1 MYVLARLLFKS
12 SHRLPWA
19 VRFARAAPTP
29 LSFGLMSPPLDD
41 PVVVDGSMLEGGGQ
55 IVRVAAALAAATGR
69 ETTVRSIRAGR
80 PKPGLAAQ
88 HLAGLDACRRACGG
102 SFVGGDP
109 AVGSISVTLR
119 PGSAAAAARAAAAHP
134 DPDHDPDRPDGEA
147 SWRADVGTA
156 GAVSLVAQAA
166 VPALILGGRPA
177 RLRIT
182 GGTDVA
188 MAPPVGYLAHVL
200 APILRAHLGVR
211 LSVETIR
218 RGYFPRGGGEVVARV
233 DAGGGA
239 SGDDRKNPFPL
250 SPIRLER
257 PRARRGGDAEPA
269 KLACWVVN
277 PRAAGRVDHH
287 EESRAVA
294 VAAMREAL
302 SRSPT
307 LAVAAEAMAAAGVPV
322 DCLTAT
328 EEGDGDGGSVV
339 LVASS
344 PDGRVALAASSTLD
358 PPRGGFFSESARRDA
373 FVALGTRTGA
383 ELAEVVESGAAV
395 DDRLLDQLVVFM
407 ALAGTGSGSEL
418 GGERVR
424 KSRVVARWPIS
435 EHARAAMATCEAVTG
450 AKFDV
455 RVGDEGGVEEGLCAV
470 ECVGC
475 AAAPR
480 EGRGDARDAA
490 DENRA

>member
-1 MYVLARLLFKS
+1 MHERLLFKS

-109 AVGSISVTLR
+109 AVGSTSVTLR
-119 PGSAAAAARAAAAHP
+119 PGSAAAAARSAAARP
-134 DPDHDPDRPDGEA
+134 DPDPDPDRPDGEA

-218 RGYFPRGGGEVVARV
+218 RGYFPRGGGAVVARV
-233 DAGGGA
+233 DASA
-239 SGDDRKNPFPL
+239 SEDDRKTFPL
-250 SPIRLER
+250 PPIRLER

-322 DCLTAT
+322 DCRTAT

-358 PPRGGFFSESARRDA
+358 PPRGGFVSESARRDA

-407 ALAGTGSGSEL
+407 ALAGTGSGSGF
-418 GGERVR
+418 GGERVW

-455 RVGDEGGVEEGLCAV
+455 HVGDEGGVEEGLCAV

-480 EGRGDARDAA
+480 EGRGDARDAN

>member
-277 PRAAGRVDHH
+277 PRAAGRSDHH

-294 VAAMREAL
+294 VAATREAL

-358 PPRGGFFSESARRDA
+358 PPRGGFFSES
-373 FVALGTRTGA
+373 VALGTRTGA

>member
-1 MYVLARLLFKS
+1 
-12 SHRLPWA
+12 
-19 VRFARAAPTP
+19 
-29 LSFGLMSPPLDD
+29 
-41 PVVVDGSMLEGGGQ
+41 MLEGGGQ

-109 AVGSISVTLR
+109 AVGSTSVTLR
-119 PGSAAAAARAAAAHP
+119 PGSAAAAARSAAARP
-134 DPDHDPDRPDGEA
+134 DPDPDPDRPDGEA

-188 MAPPVGYLAHVL
+188 MAPRSAISRTSSPRSSARTSASASPSRRSAADTFPGA
-200 APILRAHLGVR
+200 AARSSRA
-211 LSVETIR
+211 ST
-218 RGYFPRGGGEVVARV
+218 
-233 DAGGGA
+233 
-239 SGDDRKNPFPL
+239 
-250 SPIRLER
+250 R
-257 PRARRGGDAEPA
+257 PRAKTTEKRFPSHRFASSVPA
-269 KLACWVVN
+269 RAAAATPSPPSSRVGSSS
-277 PRAAGRVDHH
+277 PRAGRVDHP
-287 EESRAVA
+287 RRAAVA

-322 DCLTAT
+322 VVARRRRRATAT
-328 EEGDGDGGSVV
+328 AVPSCSSRRRPT
-339 LVASS
+339 VASRWRRRRRWTRLEVALS
-344 PDGRVALAASSTLD
+344 RNPREGTRSWRSGHEPARNSRRWWRVA
-358 PPRGGFFSESARRDA
+358 RRW
-373 FVALGTRTGA
+373 TTGCWISWWCSWRWPGRDRDR
-383 ELAEVVESGAAV
+383 VSGR
-395 DDRLLDQLVVFM
+395 RLEIE
-407 ALAGTGSGSEL
+407 G
-418 GGERVR
+418 
-424 KSRVVARWPIS
+424 VARWPIS

-455 RVGDEGGVEEGLCAV
+455 HVGDEGGVEEGLCAV
-470 ECVGC
+470 ECVG
-475 AAAPR
+475 APPRR
-480 EGRGDARDAA
+480 ERDEATRATRTTKIARNSRRSSDSP
-490 DENRA
+490 RTPS

>member
-1 MYVLARLLFKS
+1 
-12 SHRLPWA
+12 
-19 VRFARAAPTP
+19 
-29 LSFGLMSPPLDD
+29 
-41 PVVVDGSMLEGGGQ
+41 MLEGGGQ

-277 PRAAGRVDHH
+277 PRAAGRSDHH

-294 VAAMREAL
+294 VAATREAL

>member
-1 MYVLARLLFKS
+1 
-12 SHRLPWA
+12 
-19 VRFARAAPTP
+19 
-29 LSFGLMSPPLDD
+29 MSPPLDD

-188 MAPPVGYLAHVL
+188 MAPPVGYLSHVL

-250 SPIRLER
+250 PPIRLER

-294 VAAMREAL
+294 IAATREAL

-322 DCLTAT
+322 DCRTAT

-418 GGERVR
+418 GGKRVR

>member
-1 MYVLARLLFKS
+1 
-12 SHRLPWA
+12 
-19 VRFARAAPTP
+19 
-29 LSFGLMSPPLDD
+29 
-41 PVVVDGSMLEGGGQ
+41 MLEGGGQ

-88 HLAGLDACRRACGG
+88 HLAGLDMCRRACGG

-109 AVGSISVTLR
+109 TVGSTSVTLR
-119 PGSAAAAARAAAAHP
+119 PGSAAAAAAAAAADP
-134 DPDHDPDRPDGEA
+134 ADPDHSDGEA
-147 SWRADVGTA
+147 SWRSDVGTA

-166 VPALILGGRPA
+166 VPALVFGGRPA

-211 LSVETIR
+211 LTVETLR
-218 RGYFPRGGGEVVARV
+218 RGYFPRGGGVVVARV
-233 DAGGGA
+233 AA
-239 SGDDRKNPFPL
+239 SATEDTQNPNQNPNPTFPL
-250 SPIRLER
+250 PPIRLER

-277 PRAAGRVDHH
+277 PRAAGRSDHH

-322 DCLTAT
+322 DCRTAT

-339 LVASS
+339 VVATS
-344 PDGRVALAASSTLD
+344 PDDRVALAASATLD
-358 PPRGGFFSESARRDA
+358 PPRGGFPSESARRDA

-383 ELAEVVESGAAV
+383 ELAEIVESGAAV

-407 ALAGTGSGSEL
+407 ALAGKGNGSAGE
-418 GGERVR
+418 GGER
-424 KSRVVARWPIS
+424 SRVVARWPIS

-455 RVGDEGGVEEGLCAV
+455 RVGEEGGVEEGLCAV

-475 AAAPR
+475 AAVPR
-480 EGRGDARDAA
+480 QRS
-490 DENRA
+490 

>member
-1 MYVLARLLFKS
+1 
-12 SHRLPWA
+12 
-19 VRFARAAPTP
+19 
-29 LSFGLMSPPLDD
+29 
-41 PVVVDGSMLEGGGQ
+41 MLEGGGQ

-109 AVGSISVTLR
+109 AVGSTSVTLR
-119 PGSAAAAARAAAAHP
+119 PGSAAAAARAAAARP
-134 DPDHDPDRPDGEA
+134 DPDPDPDRPDGEA

-218 RGYFPRGGGEVVARV
+218 RGYFPRGGGAVVARV
-233 DAGGGA
+233 DASA
-239 SGDDRKNPFPL
+239 SSSNDRKTFPL
-250 SPIRLER
+250 PPIRLER

-294 VAAMREAL
+294 IAAMREAL

-322 DCLTAT
+322 DCRTAT
-328 EEGDGDGGSVV
+328 EVGDGDGGSVV

-358 PPRGGFFSESARRDA
+358 PPRGGFLSESARRDA

-407 ALAGTGSGSEL
+407 ALAGTGPGSGGL
-418 GGERVR
+418 DGDGT
-424 KSRVVARWPIS
+424 SRVVARWPIS

-480 EGRGDARDAA
+480 EGRGDETSRARRGDARDEA

>member
-1 MYVLARLLFKS
+1 MLERSQNQVFTSPALGGQIRARGAHS
-12 SHRLPWA
+12 PV
-19 VRFARAAPTP
+19 VRAHVT
-29 LSFGLMSPPLDD
+29 PLDD

-109 AVGSISVTLR
+109 AVGSTSVTLR
-119 PGSAAAAARAAAAHP
+119 PGSAAAAARAAAARP
-134 DPDHDPDRPDGEA
+134 DPDPDPERPDGEA

-218 RGYFPRGGGEVVARV
+218 RGYFPRGGGAVVARV
-233 DAGGGA
+233 DASA
-239 SGDDRKNPFPL
+239 SEDDRKTFPL
-250 SPIRLER
+250 PPIRLER

-322 DCLTAT
+322 ECRTAT

-344 PDGRVALAASSTLD
+344 PDGRVALAASSALD
-358 PPRGGFFSESARRDA
+358 PPRGGFLGIRAKGRVRGARDA
-373 FVALGTRTGA
+373 NRRGTRG
-383 ELAEVVESGAAV
+383 G
-395 DDRLLDQLVVFM
+395 
-407 ALAGTGSGSEL
+407 
-418 GGERVR
+418 GGEWRGGGRQAVGSAGGVHGVGR
-424 KSRVVARWPIS
+424 DGIGFGGVDGGGTSRVVARWPIS